1 MGSAHVI
8 VKPEYLERLKK
19 YYHTQLT
26 FVRETD
32 FGDGTILILV
42 ETPLLDEYKG
52 VCDIVE
58 TNNTI
63 KFRKDVDI

>member
-8 VKPEYLERLKK
+8 VKTRISWRLKILSFK
-19 YYHTQLT
+19 LT

-52 VCDIVE
+52 VLWYCR
-58 TNNTI
+58 NQ
-63 KFRKDVDI
+63 